1 MSTEAY
7 AKFLDYLD
15 TSKSPINGQIAGW
28 PKTDIGNGVSYSLGV
43 FMRSAGTG
51 FNFWHLGNW
60 LRDDQKASFGAFFA
74 MLHQGIGVVVTLLAW
89 CQPRDRKRTSG
100 VDSSGA
106 PIGEIIALC
115 RRRSHA
121 GTP

>member
-1 MSTEAY
+1 MGAYGGWKMSTEAY

-60 LRDDQKASFGAFFA
+60 LRDDQKQVSEPS
-74 MLHQGIGVVVTLLAW
+74 LRCCTRVSVWSLPYSPGVNLATGNEL
-89 CQPRDRKRTSG
+89 Q
-100 VDSSGA
+100 
-106 PIGEIIALC
+106 ALI
-115 RRRSHA
+115 RA
-121 GTP
+121 ALQ